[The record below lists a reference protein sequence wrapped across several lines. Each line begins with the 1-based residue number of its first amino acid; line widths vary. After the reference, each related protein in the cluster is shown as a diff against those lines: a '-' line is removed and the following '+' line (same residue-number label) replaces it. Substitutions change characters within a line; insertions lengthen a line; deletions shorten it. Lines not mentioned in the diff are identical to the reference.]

1 MKQHQAKQEGFTIIE
16 MMLVLAIAALIFLMV
31 FVALPALQ
39 RGQRDTARKNDVQ
52 NIAAAVT
59 QYTSNNRGKFP
70 DSNGLKGYLG
80 DLSNLDKESITVQ
93 DNAGNGTVTPSTE
106 SAIVVKGVRCDA
118 TNSDGATLKKGTSK
132 QFVVVTKLEAGG
144 NGVAYCLES

>member
-1 MKQHQAKQEGFTIIE
+1 M
-16 MMLVLAIAALIFLMV
+16 
-31 FVALPALQ
+31 
-39 RGQRDTARKNDVQ
+39 Q

-70 DSNGLKGYLG
+70 DSKGLKGYLG

-93 DNAGNGTVTPSTE
+93 DNAGNGTVTPTTE

>member
-16 MMLVLAIAALIFLMV
+16 VMLVLAIAALIFLMV

-59 QYTSNNRGKFP
+59 QYTSNNRGKSP
-70 DSNGLKGYLG
+70 
-80 DLSNLDKESITVQ
+80 TVM
-93 DNAGNGTVTPSTE
+93 ASRATWAISRTSTKRASPSKIMR
-106 SAIVVKGVRCDA
+106 AMA
-118 TNSDGATLKKGTSK
+118 P
-132 QFVVVTKLEAGG
+132 
-144 NGVAYCLES
+144 

>member
-16 MMLVLAIAALIFLMV
+16 VMLVLAIAALIFLMV

-70 DSNGLKGYLG
+70 DSKGLKGYLG

-93 DNAGNGTVTPSTE
+93 DNAGNGTVTPTTE
-106 SAIVVKGVRCDA
+106 SAIVV
-118 TNSDGATLKKGTSK
+118 
-132 QFVVVTKLEAGG
+132 
-144 NGVAYCLES
+144 

>member
-16 MMLVLAIAALIFLMV
+16 VMLVLAIAALIFLMV

-59 QYTSNNRGKFP
+59 QYTSNNRG
-70 DSNGLKGYLG
+70 N
-80 DLSNLDKESITVQ
+80 KESITVQ

>member
-16 MMLVLAIAALIFLMV
+16 VMLVLAIAALIFLMV

-59 QYTSNNRGKFP
+59 QYTSNNRGKF
-70 DSNGLKGYLG
+70 SNGLKGYLG

>member
-16 MMLVLAIAALIFLMV
+16 VMLVLAIAALIFLMV

-52 NIAAAVT
+52 NIA
-59 QYTSNNRGKFP
+59 
-70 DSNGLKGYLG
+70 
-80 DLSNLDKESITVQ
+80 DKESITVQ

>member
-16 MMLVLAIAALIFLMV
+16 VMLVLAIAALIFLMV

-39 RGQRDTARKNDVQ
+39 RGQRDTARKND
-52 NIAAAVT
+52 AVT

-70 DSNGLKGYLG
+70 DSKGLKGYLG

-93 DNAGNGTVTPSTE
+93 DNAGNGTVTPTTE

-132 QFVVVTKLEAGG
+132 QFIVFTKLEAGG